1 MHLTSIADDTF
12 PQVVGTRAL
21 LDKGR
26 AFGNLG
32 ECYEQLGDFEESVRC
47 HDQYLIIAQNTTSL
61 TDQDKAY
68 RGLGNAHRSLS
79 TYTPCAID
87 LVTIHA

>member
-1 MHLTSIADDTF
+1 ML
-12 PQVVGTRAL
+12 QVVGTRAL

-47 HDQYLIIAQNTTSL
+47 HDQYLIIAQNASSL
-61 TDQDKAY
+61 IDQDKAY
-68 RGLGNAHRSLS
+68 HGLGNAHRYDNSESFYIISL
-79 TYTPCAID
+79 C
-87 LVTIHA
+87 V